1 MNPPGKKD
9 NLSELRQNSD
19 KKGINHTLRIWDQ
32 SSDPRSGLEHLDE
45 FAVEF

>member
-19 KKGINHTLRIWDQ
+19 KKRDKSNIENLG
-32 SSDPRSGLEHLDE
+32 SEHM
-45 FAVEF
+45 